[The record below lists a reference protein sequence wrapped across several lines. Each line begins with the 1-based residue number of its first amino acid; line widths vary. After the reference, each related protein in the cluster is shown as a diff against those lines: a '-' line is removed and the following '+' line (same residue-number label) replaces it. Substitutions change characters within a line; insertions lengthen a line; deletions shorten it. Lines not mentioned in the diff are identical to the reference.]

1 MPGNTHSTLIHHSSQ
16 NLSQEGETPH
26 AVLSSLLAVLLGM
39 GVLSLMVAWLE
50 QRRSRKRLVVV
61 ARVWSERQKS
71 YQDDQENGMEG
82 WRLATVAEVEERGA
96 DILEDVAKKT
106 VNVYRISKCQ
116 VILVLTS
123 DD

>member
-1 MPGNTHSTLIHHSSQ
+1 M
-16 NLSQEGETPH
+16 
-26 AVLSSLLAVLLGM
+26 LAVLLGM